1 MNGGLMMD
9 LKEIRYEIDKID
21 EELKRLFYARMDLV
35 LKVAKYKKDNNL
47 KVLDNNREK
56 EMFERLVGDDEL
68 SAYYHDF
75 LKSYITISK
84 QFQSVK
90 ILSKD

>member
-1 MNGGLMMD
+1 MD

-35 LKVAKYKKDNNL
+35 LKVAKYKKANNL

-56 EMFERLVGDDEL
+56 EMLERLEGDDEL

-75 LKSYITISK
+75 
-84 QFQSVK
+84 
-90 ILSKD
+90 